1 MHFFLDKTKFLSIL
15 YIRNKNKNKEGKMN
29 KKKENKDKKLK
40 KFIFRMLDC
49 DNDYFARFNRIYKKL
64 KGGSKNDS

>member
-1 MHFFLDKTKFLSIL
+1 
-15 YIRNKNKNKEGKMN
+15 MN